1 MSAWY
6 VFAAMGL
13 YPEIPAV
20 GAFAVTGTLFPNI
33 KLNLDGGRQIIIRA
47 KNAGQDAPYIKS
59 MSLNKTRCQQTW
71 LTLEQLTECQ
81 KTVLDFTM
89 GPKPDT
95 SWGADYRPPSFEPK
109 E

>member
-1 MSAWY
+1 MDASFFNKAEGIPGDDDSGAMSAWY

-13 YPEIPAV
+13 YPEIPGV
-20 GAFAVTGTLFPNI
+20 GGFAVTGPLFPNI

-71 LTLEQLTECQ
+71 LTHEQLT
-81 KTVLDFTM
+81 
-89 GPKPDT
+89 
-95 SWGADYRPPSFEPK
+95 DYRPPSFEPK